1 MISEASLKRRCR
13 VVTNSEKGLEGE
25 NKASRYLEDNG
36 YTILERRFRSGPGE
50 VDIIVRK
57 GELVV
62 FVEVKTWDVLGMESL
77 EHSIDSRKRGKIRK
91 TASLFLLRHP
101 ELGGCRIRFDLIFL
115 SRRMGKLDHWE
126 NAF

>member
-1 MISEASLKRRCR
+1 M
-13 VVTNSEKGLEGE
+13 TNSRKGLEGE

-36 YTILERRFRSGPGE
+36 YEILERRFRSGPGE

-57 GELVV
+57 GDVVV
-62 FVEVKTWDVLGMESL
+62 FVEVKTWDILGVESL
-77 EHSIDSRKRGKIRK
+77 ERSIDSRKRGKIRK
-91 TASLFLLRHP
+91 VASLFLLRHP

-126 NAF
+126 HAF

>member
-1 MISEASLKRRCR
+1 M
-13 VVTNSEKGLEGE
+13 TNSQKGLEGE
-25 NKASRYLEDNG
+25 QRASRYLEDNG
-36 YTILERRFRSGPGE
+36 YRILERRFRSGPGE
-50 VDIIVRK
+50 VDIVSRK
-57 GELVV
+57 GDTVV

-91 TASLFLLRHP
+91 TASLYLLRHP

-115 SRRMGKLDHWE
+115 SRRMEELDHWE

>member
-1 MISEASLKRRCR
+1 M
-13 VVTNSEKGLEGE
+13 TNSQKGLEGE
-25 NKASRYLEDNG
+25 QRASRYLEDNG
-36 YTILERRFRSGPGE
+36 YRILERRFRSGPGE
-50 VDIIVRK
+50 VDIVSRK
-57 GELVV
+57 GDTVV

-91 TASLFLLRHP
+91 TASLYLLRHP

-115 SRRMGKLDHWE
+115 SRRMEEIDHWE

>member
-1 MISEASLKRRCR
+1 M
-13 VVTNSEKGLEGE
+13 TNSQKGLEGE
-25 NKASRYLEDNG
+25 QRASRYLEDNG
-36 YTILERRFRSGPGE
+36 YRILERRFRSGPGE

-57 GELVV
+57 RDTVV

-77 EHSIDSRKRGKIRK
+77 EHSIDLRKRGKIRN
-91 TASLFLLRHP
+91 TASLYLLRHP

-115 SRRMGKLDHWE
+115 SRRMEELNHWE

>member
-1 MISEASLKRRCR
+1 
-13 VVTNSEKGLEGE
+13 VTNSDKGLEGE

-115 SRRMGKLDHWE
+115 SRRMEKLDHWE

>member
-1 MISEASLKRRCR
+1 
-13 VVTNSEKGLEGE
+13 
-25 NKASRYLEDNG
+25 
-36 YTILERRFRSGPGE
+36 
-50 VDIIVRK
+50 
-57 GELVV
+57 
-62 FVEVKTWDVLGMESL
+62 MESL

-115 SRRMGKLDHWE
+115 SRRMEKLDHWE